1 MDLTVDGRTVFAS
14 TGGEAFDA
22 SKPAVVLIH
31 GAGMDHTVWSLQAR
45 YLAHHGYAVL
55 AVDLPG
61 HGRSAGPLLE
71 SIQAMA
77 GWIVRLLEAAEIAR
91 AALVGHSMG
100 ALVALEAASR
110 HPDRV
115 SHLGL
120 VGIAPLMPVHPDL
133 LAAARANT
141 DLAAQLVTSW
151 GFGQSG
157 HLGRNPAPGLW
168 MMGGAYRLLE
178 RAPAGVLANDLAAC
192 DAYRDAPDAA
202 QRVTCP
208 TLLLLGADDRMTPAR
223 KGRELAAAI
232 DGADCRVLPGIGH
245 MVMAEAPDETIDALA
260 DLLRRG

>member
-1 MDLTVDGRTVFAS
+1 MDLTVDGRRVFAAN
-14 TGGEAFDA
+14 GGAAFDPA
-22 SKPAVVLIH
+22 RPAVALIH

-45 YLAHHGYAVL
+45 YLAHHGHGVL

-61 HGRSAGPLLE
+61 HGRSAGPLLD
-71 SIQAMA
+71 SIEAMA
-77 GWIVRLLEAAEIAR
+77 GWIARLLDAAGIAR

-100 ALVALEAASR
+100 ALVALETASR
-110 HPDRV
+110 HPGRV

-120 VGIAPLMPVHPDL
+120 IGIAPFMPVHPDL
-133 LAAARANT
+133 LGAARA
-141 DLAAQLVTSW
+141 DMGLAAQLVTSW

-168 MMGGAYRLLE
+168 MMGGAHRLLE

-192 DAYRDAPDAA
+192 AAYQDAPDAA
-202 QRVTCP
+202 RRVACP

-260 DLLRRG
+260 DLLRR